1 MKGINDTYLNST
13 HLIDFHHSVVEAF
26 RKSLN
31 LDGKSDKEKV
41 LAIYYAVRDGIRY
54 NPFDIRFEAEALK
67 ADQVLQKRHGHC
79 VDKALLFVT
88 LCRAEGIPARIG
100 LAKVQNHMG
109 TAKLEEKLG
118 TNVLAPHGY
127 AEVYLNDKW
136 LKCTPAF
143 NKELCQR
150 LGVEPL
156 DFDGEHNSIFQAY
169 DRAGANFMQYLEDY
183 GTFAD
188 LPVGF
193 IKEVMEK
200 TYPHLF
206 DESGQFS
213 LADELKG

>member
-1 MKGINDTYLNST
+1 MHTNDVGDMNEYTKAT
-13 HLIDFHHSVVEAF
+13 ALIDFNHPVVADF
-26 RKSLN
+26 RSSL
-31 LDGKSDKEKV
+31 LLEGKSDKEKV
-41 LAIYYAVRDGIRY
+41 LAIYFAVRDSIRY

-67 ADQVLQKRHGHC
+67 ADRVLQKGHGHC

-127 AEVYLNDKW
+127 AEVYLDGKW
-136 LKCTPAF
+136 IKCTPAF
-143 NKELCQR
+143 NKELCER
-150 LGVEPL
+150 LGVEQL
-156 DFDGEHNSIFQAY
+156 DFDAENDSIFQAY
-169 DRAGANFMQYLEDY
+169 DRAGGTFMQYLEDY

-188 LPVGF
+188 LPVDF

-200 TYPHLF
+200 TYPNLF
-206 DESGQFS
+206 DAEGNFMLQ
-213 LADELKG
+213 